1 MLGAERL
8 LSDRQRALCNWN
20 GLQVLPRYVRYFAR
34 LVARRRGGTQ
44 PASGGFS
51 WIGKAQGF
59 RMPINPPEIVV
70 LVHRLLLDPMIV
82 SITICLVFVAGF
94 IFGYGVRAH
103 LASASSPLLV
113 EIVSSVVGR
122 CASNATA

>member
-94 IFGYGVRAH
+94 IFGYGGEPTSR
-103 LASASSPLLV
+103 
-113 EIVSSVVGR
+113 ISVIAAIGR
-122 CASNATA
+122 DCKLGRRSMRV